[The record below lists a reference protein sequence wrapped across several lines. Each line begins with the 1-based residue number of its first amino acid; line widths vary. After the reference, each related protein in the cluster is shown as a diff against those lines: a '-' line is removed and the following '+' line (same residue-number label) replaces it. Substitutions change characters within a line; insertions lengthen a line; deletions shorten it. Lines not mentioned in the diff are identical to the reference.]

1 MNVVARWRCNRWLRS
16 IDRVGTGARLKNR
29 PYLANHGRIS
39 IGDDF
44 FLSSEPV
51 QSHIEALP
59 GATIDIGDRVFISYG
74 AAIASQREI
83 RIGNDTK
90 LGPFVVIMDN
100 DFHLPGNRDASGD
113 VAPVLIG
120 AHVNV
125 GARVTILRGAD
136 IGDGV
141 RVLSGSTVSGV
152 VPGGVTVYGVPAR
165 VLNDGAD
172 TDIPDIPKLIR
183 SVLGLARRPEA
194 GVELKEIPGG
204 DGPGTRRLALAINQ
218 AYGIALRE
226 EELRATKTLAALCD
240 LVELAI
246 ERSCAPPARKAHEV
260 SRDESAATSASENAE
275 DVDHRR
281 AGGHR
286 RST

>member
-1 MNVVARWRCNRWLRS
+1 MNVIARWRCKRWLRS
-16 IDRVGTGARLKNR
+16 VDRVGGGARLKSR
-29 PYLANHGRIS
+29 PYLPNHGWIS

-59 GATIDIGDRVFISYG
+59 GATIEIGDRVFISYG
-74 AAIASQREI
+74 AAIASQRQI

-100 DFHLPGNRDASGD
+100 DYHLPGNRDASGD
-113 VAPVLIG
+113 VAPVFIG

-152 VPGGVTVYGVPAR
+152 VPSGVTVCGVPAR

-172 TDIPDIPKLIR
+172 TDLPDIPKLMR
-183 SVLGLARRPEA
+183 RVFGLARHPDPD
-194 GVELKEIPGG
+194 VELNKIPGWA
-204 DGPGTRRLALAINQ
+204 GPGTRRLALAIND
-218 AYGIALRE
+218 AFGIALRE
-226 EELRATKTLAALCD
+226 EELRAAKTLAGLCD

-246 ERSCAPPARKAHEV
+246 ERSRGPAEAGNV
-260 SRDESAATSASENAE
+260 AA
-275 DVDHRR
+275 
-281 AGGHR
+281 
-286 RST
+286 

>member
-16 IDRVGTGARLKNR
+16 VDRVGTGARLKSR
-29 PYLANHGRIS
+29 PYLPNHGRIS

-59 GATIDIGDRVFISYG
+59 GAAIDIGDRVFISYG
-74 AAIASQREI
+74 AAITSQREI

-90 LGPFVVIMDN
+90 IGPFVVIMDN
-100 DFHLPGNRDASGD
+100 DFHQPGNRDASGD

-120 AHVNV
+120 ADVNV

-152 VPGGVTVYGVPAR
+152 VPSGVTVCGVPAR
-165 VLNDGAD
+165 VLNEGTDAD
-172 TDIPDIPKLIR
+172 LPDIPKLMR
-183 SVLGLARRPEA
+183 SVLGSARRPEP
-194 GVELKEIPGG
+194 GVELREIPGW
-204 DGPGTRRLALAINQ
+204 DGPGTRRLALAIND
-218 AYGIALRE
+218 AYGIALCE
-226 EELRATKTLAALCD
+226 ADLRAAKTLASLCD

-246 ERSCAPPARKAHEV
+246 ERSRARL
-260 SRDESAATSASENAE
+260 SRPNDGALP
-275 DVDHRR
+275 
-281 AGGHR
+281 HR
-286 RST
+286 RSIADECVGEGRRKTASLL